1 MKELTRRLRELPVAD
16 AVGLAGLGMLLVGV
30 AVTVEALI
38 EAARSTPNASLLDW
52 YDRLGLG
59 LWEFRIEHTV
69 WFTAGLLA
77 LWWALAR
84 GADLSGWSAHAGR
97 LAGGLAVGYALVGAA
112 MVIASTAIALRGGVS
127 SGPAEVTFST
137 RERTLVGLLQVVTGL
152 GAGVTWALVAARLP
166 DDVAPPPPPDS
177 DEDEETEPSPPP
189 EPVRPAEPAPP
200 PVIQAPVAR
209 IANASRPSY
218 PAAEPEP
225 RAVPADATPMQRAHE
240 IFQQRLAYSPRREEA
255 RRLVE
260 QIGQAERAGRADEA
274 RDLVEQL
281 SRL

>member
-1 MKELTRRLRELPVAD
+1 MKELARRLREVPVAD

-69 WFTAGLLA
+69 WFTAGLLV
-77 LWWALAR
+77 LWWALSR
-84 GADLSGWSAHAGR
+84 GADLSGWATHAGR

-112 MVIASTAIALRGGVS
+112 MVIASTAIALRGGVG

-137 RERTLVGLLQVVTGL
+137 RERTLVWLLQVVTGL
-152 GAGVTWALVAARLP
+152 GAGLTWALVAARLP
-166 DDVAPPPPPDS
+166 DDVAPPPPDPD
-177 DEDEETEPSPPP
+177 ENEEPEPSPPP
-189 EPVRPAEPAPP
+189 EPDRPAEAPPP

-209 IANASRPSY
+209 IANASRPTY
-218 PAAEPEP
+218 PIADPEP
-225 RAVPADATPMQRAHE
+225 RALPADATPMQRAHE

-260 QIGQAERAGRADEA
+260 QIGQAERAGRAEEA
-274 RDLVEQL
+274 RDLVERL

>member
-1 MKELTRRLRELPVAD
+1 VKELARRLREVPVAD

-69 WFTAGLLA
+69 WFTAGLLV
-77 LWWALAR
+77 LWWALSR
-84 GADLSGWSAHAGR
+84 GADLSGWATHAGR

-112 MVIASTAIALRGGVS
+112 MVIASTAIALRGGVG

-137 RERTLVGLLQVVTGL
+137 RERTLVWLLQVVTGL
-152 GAGVTWALVAARLP
+152 GAGLTWALVAARLP
-166 DDVAPPPPPDS
+166 DDVAPPPPDPD
-177 DEDEETEPSPPP
+177 ENEEPEPSPPP
-189 EPVRPAEPAPP
+189 EPDRPAEAPP

-209 IANASRPSY
+209 IANASRPTY
-218 PAAEPEP
+218 PIADPEP
-225 RAVPADATPMQRAHE
+225 RALPADATPMQRAHE

-260 QIGQAERAGRADEA
+260 QIGQAERAGRAEEA
-274 RDLVEQL
+274 RDLVERL

>member
-1 MKELTRRLRELPVAD
+1 VKELARRLREVPVAD

-112 MVIASTAIALRGGVS
+112 MVIASTAIALRGGVG

-137 RERTLVGLLQVVTGL
+137 RERTLVWLLQVVTGL
-152 GAGVTWALVAARLP
+152 GAGLTWALVAAPLP
-166 DDVAPPPPPDS
+166 DDVAPPPPDPD
-177 DEDEETEPSPPP
+177 ENEEPEPSPPP
-189 EPVRPAEPAPP
+189 EPDRPAEAPP

-209 IANASRPSY
+209 IANASRPTY
-218 PAAEPEP
+218 PIADPEP
-225 RAVPADATPMQRAHE
+225 RALPADATPMQRAHE

-260 QIGQAERAGRADEA
+260 QIGQAERAGRAEEA
-274 RDLVEQL
+274 RDLVERL

>member
-112 MVIASTAIALRGGVS
+112 MVIASTAIALRGGVG

-137 RERTLVGLLQVVTGL
+137 RERTLVWLLQVVTGL

-166 DDVAPPPPPDS
+166 DGL
-177 DEDEETEPSPPP
+177 
-189 EPVRPAEPAPP
+189 
-200 PVIQAPVAR
+200 
-209 IANASRPSY
+209 
-218 PAAEPEP
+218 
-225 RAVPADATPMQRAHE
+225 RALPADATPMQRAHE

>member
-1 MKELTRRLRELPVAD
+1 VKELARRLREVPVAD

-69 WFTAGLLA
+69 WFTAGLLV
-77 LWWALAR
+77 LWWALSR
-84 GADLSGWSAHAGR
+84 GADLSGWATHAGR

-112 MVIASTAIALRGGVS
+112 MVIASTAIALRGGVG

-137 RERTLVGLLQVVTGL
+137 RERTLVWLLQVVTGL
-152 GAGVTWALVAARLP
+152 GAGLTWALVAARLP
-166 DDVAPPPPPDS
+166 DDVAPPPPDPD
-177 DEDEETEPSPPP
+177 ENEEPEPSPPP
-189 EPVRPAEPAPP
+189 EPDRPAEAAPP

-209 IANASRPSY
+209 IANASRPTY
-218 PAAEPEP
+218 PIADPEP
-225 RAVPADATPMQRAHE
+225 RALPADATPMQRAHE

-260 QIGQAERAGRADEA
+260 QIGQAERAGRAEEA
-274 RDLVEQL
+274 RDLVERL

>member
-1 MKELTRRLRELPVAD
+1 VKELARRLRELPVAD

-69 WFTAGLLA
+69 WFTAGLLV
-77 LWWALAR
+77 LWWALSR
-84 GADLSGWSAHAGR
+84 GADLSGWATHAGR

-112 MVIASTAIALRGGVS
+112 MVIASTAIALRGGVG

-137 RERTLVGLLQVVTGL
+137 RERTLVWLLQVVTGL
-152 GAGVTWALVAARLP
+152 GAGLTWALVAARLP
-166 DDVAPPPPPDS
+166 DDVAPPPPDPD
-177 DEDEETEPSPPP
+177 ENEEPEPSPPP
-189 EPVRPAEPAPP
+189 EPDRPAEAAPP

-209 IANASRPSY
+209 IANASRPTY
-218 PAAEPEP
+218 PIADPEP
-225 RAVPADATPMQRAHE
+225 RALPADATPMQRAHE

-260 QIGQAERAGRADEA
+260 QIGQAERAGRAEEA
-274 RDLVEQL
+274 RDLVERL

>member
-1 MKELTRRLRELPVAD
+1 VKELARRLREVPVAD

-69 WFTAGLLA
+69 WFTAGLLV
-77 LWWALAR
+77 LWWALSR
-84 GADLSGWSAHAGR
+84 GADLSGWATHAGR

-112 MVIASTAIALRGGVS
+112 MVIASTAIALRGGVG

-137 RERTLVGLLQVVTGL
+137 RERTLVWLLQVVTGL
-152 GAGVTWALVAARLP
+152 GAGLTWALVAARLP
-166 DDVAPPPPPDS
+166 DDVAPPPPDPD
-177 DEDEETEPSPPP
+177 ENEEPEPSPPP
-189 EPVRPAEPAPP
+189 EPDRPAEAPPP

-209 IANASRPSY
+209 IANASRPTY
-218 PAAEPEP
+218 PIADPEP
-225 RAVPADATPMQRAHE
+225 RALPADATPMQRAHE

-260 QIGQAERAGRADEA
+260 QIGQAERAGRAEEA
-274 RDLVEQL
+274 RDLVERL